1 MNLRGNELPKTLVE
15 PPGPKAK
22 EILKI
27 DKKCFGFGYQGRRFY
42 PLVVEDGRGAVVRDV
57 DGNIFL
63 DFIASDYNLGPSHP
77 EIVEAIKKQI
87 EKILLFMEPAGI
99 WENYVHFAEKLKA
112 VAPGELKNGKVLYAI
127 SGSETNEFAVNCA
140 RFYTERP
147 IAIAYQAGFHG
158 TTPGIQPFTT
168 TFMQSKTVRKISDVV
183 YVPYPY
189 CYRCPFRQ
197 EYPQCGLNC
206 LDYVDWLFDTVVN
219 PNDVATMITETIQS
233 PAGIIIP
240 PMDYWP
246 KLYEKVREHGILTI
260 DDEIMVGAGRTGK
273 MFAIENWN
281 CVPDI
286 ITLGKSIGMGA
297 PLSVMLARSEILER
311 YPLNVGGQVVSFGGN
326 PVGVTAGIKGLEIL
340 QRDKL
345 IERSAKMGKYLI
357 KRLQEIAEKH
367 ELIGDVRGMGL
378 NVGIELVKDRK
389 TKEPATEE
397 ARQVCEEAFRRGLL
411 LLRYGIWSQVL
422 RLYPPF
428 NITEKQLDVGI
439 GIIEE
444 SIKAVEAWRR

>member
-1 MNLRGNELPKTLVE
+1 MILTGDELPRILVE
-15 PPGPKAK
+15 PPGPKSK
-22 EILKI
+22 EILEI
-27 DKKCFGFGYQGRRFY
+27 DKKCFGFGLEGRRFY
-42 PLVVEDGRGAVVRDV
+42 PLVVEEGHGAAVRDV

-63 DFIASDYNLGPSHP
+63 DFTASDYNLGPSHP
-77 EIVEAIKKQI
+77 EIVEAIRRQI

-99 WENYVHFAEKLKA
+99 WENYVRFAEKLKS
-112 VAPGELKNGKVLYAI
+112 VAPGELKDGKVLYAI
-127 SGSETNEFAVNCA
+127 SGSETNEFAIDSA
-140 RFYTERP
+140 RFSTGRP
-147 IAIAYQAGFHG
+147 IIIAYEAGFHG

-168 TFMQSKTVRKISDVV
+168 AFMHFRTARRISDVV
-183 YVPYPY
+183 HVPYPY
-189 CYRCPFRQ
+189 CYRCPFHQ
-197 EYPQCGLNC
+197 EYPQCSLNC
-206 LDYVDWLFDTVVN
+206 LEYIDWLFDTTIN
-219 PNDVATMITETIQS
+219 PEDVAAIITETIQS
-233 PAGIIIP
+233 PGGIIIP

-246 KLYEKVREHGILTI
+246 KLYRKIREHGILII
-260 DDEIMVGAGRTGK
+260 DDEILVGAGRTGK

-311 YPLNVGGQVVSFGGN
+311 YPVSVGGQVVSFGGN

-345 IERSAKMGKYLI
+345 IERSAKLGEHLL
-357 KRLQEIAEKH
+357 KRMQEIAEEH

-378 NVGIELVKDRK
+378 NVGVELVKDGK

-397 ARQVCEEAFRRGLL
+397 ARLVCEEAFRRGLI

-439 GIIEE
+439 ELIEE
-444 SIKAVEAWRR
+444 SIEAVEARQ